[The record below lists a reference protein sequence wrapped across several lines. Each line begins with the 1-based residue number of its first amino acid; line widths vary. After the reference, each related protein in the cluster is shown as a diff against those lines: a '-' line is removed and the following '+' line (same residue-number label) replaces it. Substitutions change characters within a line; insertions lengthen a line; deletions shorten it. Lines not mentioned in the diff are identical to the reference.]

1 METTEI
7 RLFKESNQSFIY
19 HIENKDF
26 GIYHHHPE
34 YELVYIKKGSGVRI
48 VGDNIS
54 EFKENDLVFLGSYL
68 PHVWRCDS
76 SHSHADGTFTGKGYV
91 IQFLEEFLGNPFL
104 QAPENRGLSSFLSKT
119 FRGCKFYGETKDK
132 LINIILDMQSMNPT
146 ARLYALFSILEV
158 LATTEEF
165 EFICSP
171 AFYIM
176 NKTSKS
182 SPLHNV
188 VEFILDNFKENIKL
202 KDVLEI
208 SNMSNTQFF
217 LAFKKTYRMPFKS
230 YLLKLR
236 VGYACRL
243 LADPTRN
250 ISQIAYE
257 SGFENL
263 SNFNRHFKSI
273 NDCTPTA
280 YRKKL
285 ERKLTAKISN

>member
-19 HIENKDF
+19 HVEEKDF

-34 YELVYIKKGSGVRI
+34 YELVFIQKGSGVRI
-48 VGDNIS
+48 IGDNID
-54 EFKENDLVFLGSYL
+54 EFENGDLVFLGTYL

-76 SHSHADGTFTGKGYV
+76 AYYQADGTFTGKGYV
-91 IQFLEEFLGNPFL
+91 IQFLGEFVGNSFFKL
-104 QAPENRGLSSFLSKT
+104 PENRGLAAFFSHTS
-119 FRGCKFYGETKDK
+119 RGCRFFGRTKFK
-132 LINIILDMQSMNPT
+132 LIDRIIAMHSMNPT
-146 ARLYALFSILEV
+146 ERFYALFSIFEI
-158 LATTEEF
+158 LANTEEYA
-165 EFICSP
+165 FICSP
-171 AFYIM
+171 AFHET
-176 NKTSKS
+176 NKMVDGG
-182 SPLHNV
+182 PLRNV
-188 VEFILDNFKENIKL
+188 VEFLLKNFKNDIKL

-208 SNMSNTQFF
+208 ANMSNTQFF
-217 LAFKKTYRMPFKS
+217 LSFKKMYRMPFKS

-236 VGYACRL
+236 IGCACRL
-243 LADPTRN
+243 LGDANRN

-273 NDCTPTA
+273 KGCTPTA

-285 ERKLTAKISN
+285 ELKTLVF

>member
-19 HIENKDF
+19 HVEERDF

-34 YELVYIKKGSGVRI
+34 YELVYIKEGSGVRI
-48 VGDNIS
+48 IGDNIN
-54 EFKENDLVFLGSYL
+54 EFKKNDLVFLGSYL
-68 PHVWRCDS
+68 PHVWRSDS
-76 SHSHADGTFTGKGYV
+76 SYNNADGTFTGKGYV
-91 IQFLEEFLGNPFL
+91 IQFLEEFLGKLFL
-104 QAPENRGLSSFLSKT
+104 ELPENQGLSNFFSKT
-119 FRGCKFYGETKDK
+119 FRGCRFYGETKNK
-132 LINIILDMQSMNPT
+132 LIAIITAMEVMKPT
-146 ARLYALFSILEV
+146 ERLYALFSILEV
-158 LATTEEF
+158 LATTEEY

-171 AFYIM
+171 AFQLTDE
-176 NKTSKS
+176 TSKS
-182 SPLHNV
+182 GPLHDV
-188 VEFILDNFKENIKL
+188 VEFILKNFKEDIKL

-208 SNMSNTQFF
+208 ANMSNTQFF

-236 VGYACRL
+236 IGYACRL
-243 LADPTRN
+243 LANPMRN
-250 ISQIAYE
+250 VSQVAYE

-273 NDCTPTA
+273 NECTPTA

-285 ERKLTAKISN
+285 ERKLTA

>member
-19 HIENKDF
+19 HVEEKDF

-54 EFKENDLVFLGSYL
+54 EFKKNDLVFLGSYL

-76 SHSHADGTFTGKGYV
+76 SHSNADGRFTGKGYV
-91 IQFLEEFLGNPFL
+91 IQFLEEFLGKSFL
-104 QAPENRGLSSFLSKT
+104 LLPENSGLSTFFSKT
-119 FRGCKFYGETKDK
+119 FRGCRFFGKTKDK
-132 LINIILDMQSMNPT
+132 LIAIITSMQAMNPT
-146 ARLYALFSILEV
+146 ERLYALFSILEV
-158 LATTEEF
+158 LATTDEYQ
-165 EFICSP
+165 FICSP
-171 AFYIM
+171 AFYVT
-176 NKTSKS
+176 NETSKS
-182 SPLHNV
+182 DPIHDV
-188 VEFILDNFKENIKL
+188 VEFILKNFKKDIKL

-208 SNMSNTQFF
+208 ANMSNTQFF

-236 VGYACRL
+236 IGYACRL
-243 LADPTRN
+243 LADPIRN
-250 ISQIAYE
+250 VSQVAYE

-273 NDCTPTA
+273 NECTPTA

-285 ERKLTAKISN
+285 ERKQTA

>member
-19 HIENKDF
+19 HIEEKDF

-34 YELVYIKKGSGVRI
+34 YELVYIKKGKGVRI
-48 VGDNIS
+48 VGDNIN
-54 EFKENDLVFLGSYL
+54 EFSKNDLVFLGPYL
-68 PHVWRCDS
+68 PHVWRCDDS
-76 SHSHADGTFTGKGYV
+76 YNNADGSFSGKGYV
-91 IQFLEEFLGNPFL
+91 IQFLKEFLGKQFL
-104 QAPENRGLSSFLSKT
+104 QLTENQKLSTFFSKS
-119 FRGCKFYGETKDK
+119 FRGCKFYGDTKKK
-132 LINIILDMQSMNPT
+132 LVGIIISMQTMTPT
-146 ARLYALFSILEV
+146 QRLYALLSILEI
-158 LATTEEF
+158 LGTTEEY

-171 AFYIM
+171 AFYI
-176 NKTSKS
+176 TDKS
-182 SPLHNV
+182 LKNNPLHEV
-188 VEFILDNFKENIKL
+188 VEYILKNFKEDIKL

-208 SNMSNTQFF
+208 ANMSNTQFF

-236 VGYACRL
+236 IGYACRL
-243 LADPTRN
+243 LADPLRN
-250 ISQIAYE
+250 VSQIAYE

-273 NDCTPTA
+273 NQCTPTA

-285 ERKLTAKISN
+285 ERKVLTN

>member
-19 HIENKDF
+19 HVEERDF

-34 YELVYIKKGSGVRI
+34 YELVYIDKGSGVRI
-48 VGDNIS
+48 IGDNIN
-54 EFKENDLVFLGSYL
+54 EFEKNDLVFLGSYL

-76 SHSHADGTFTGKGYV
+76 EHTNADGTFTGKGYV
-91 IQFLEEFLGNPFL
+91 IQFLEEFLGIPFL
-104 QAPENRGLSSFLSKT
+104 QLPENRKLLTFLSKAS
-119 FRGCKFYGETKDK
+119 RGCKFFGETKKK
-132 LINIILDMQSMNPT
+132 LIAIMMSMQFMNPT
-146 ARLYALFSILEV
+146 ERFYALFSIFEIF
-158 LATTEEF
+158 ATTAEYQ
-165 EFICSP
+165 FICSP
-171 AFYIM
+171 VFHE
-176 NKTSKS
+176 TSEMS
-182 SPLHNV
+182 ESGPLHDV
-188 VEFILDNFKENIKL
+188 IEFLLKNFKEDVKL

-208 SNMSNTQFF
+208 ANMSNTQFF

-236 VGYACRL
+236 IGYACRL
-243 LADPTRN
+243 LANPN
-250 ISQIAYE
+250 QNVSQIAYE

-273 NDCTPTA
+273 KECTPTA

-285 ERKLTAKISN
+285 ERKVTVSI